1 MAGIKAKAKQ
11 KGDAV
16 QVKALMKHPMETG
29 LRKDKSGNIIPAHHI
44 TEVTVQMAG
53 KTLMT
58 ANYGPA
64 VSKNPY
70 ISFMVS
76 GPKKGDKLQL
86 AWVDNK
92 GENAST
98 EVVVK

>member
-1 MAGIKAKAKQ
+1 MAGIKAKAKL
-11 KGDAV
+11 KGGAV
-16 QVKALMKHPMETG
+16 QIKALMKHPMETG
-29 LRKDKSGNIIPAHHI
+29 QRKDKAGEIIPAHHI
-44 TEVTVQMAG
+44 TEITIQAAG

-70 ISFMVS
+70 ISVLVT
-76 GPKKGDKLQL
+76 GPSKGDTLNI

-92 GENAST
+92 GKNAST
-98 EVVVK
+98 DVVVK